1 MIGIIK
7 VALEALTQWL
17 KLKNRTTYVDLIERM
32 RDQKV
37 RYIEKIIKLRD
48 KGTDASMLEADLL
61 VVEWKRLKSGYEKAL
76 ELMEKDQD

>member
-37 RYIEKIIKLRD
+37 RYIEKIVKLRD
-48 KGTDASMLEADLL
+48 KGTDASMMEADLL